1 MMGLLLSLIIAVA
14 AFNIVTSLSLLVM
27 EKQSE
32 VAILQTLGLKRG
44 QIMAIFML
52 QGAGAGIIGTIIGS
66 LLGLFIA
73 SQLNII
79 MPMLGLLAKGIELPI
94 SIDPARIIL
103 IALSSIAISLL
114 ATLYPSWRA
123 ATVQPAEALR
133 YE

>member
-52 QGAGAGIIGTIIGS
+52 QGTGAGIVV
-66 LLGLFIA
+66 
-73 SQLNII
+73 
-79 MPMLGLLAKGIELPI
+79 PLLAH
-94 SIDPARIIL
+94 
-103 IALSSIAISLL
+103 
-114 ATLYPSWRA
+114 Y
-123 ATVQPAEALR
+123 
-133 YE
+133 

>member
-1 MMGLLLSLIIAVA
+1 M
-14 AFNIVTSLSLLVM
+14 
-27 EKQSE
+27 
-32 VAILQTLGLKRG
+32 AILQTLGLKRG

-52 QGAGAGIIGTIIGS
+52 QGTGAGIIGTLIGT

-94 SIDPARIIL
+94 AIDPGRIIF

-114 ATLYPSWRA
+114 ATLYPAWRA